1 MRVYA
6 RQGDTLDLLCW
17 RHLGRTVGL
26 LEMALELNPGLCQLG
41 AILPHGTPVELPE
54 LTPSTAAAAVRPLVQ
69 LWD

>member
-17 RHLGRTVGL
+17 RHLGRTAGL
-26 LEMALELNPGLCQLG
+26 LEIALELNPGVCQLG
-41 AILPHGTPVELPE
+41 AILPHGTAITLPE
-54 LTPSTAAAAVRPLVQ
+54 LTSSTAAAAVRPLVQ